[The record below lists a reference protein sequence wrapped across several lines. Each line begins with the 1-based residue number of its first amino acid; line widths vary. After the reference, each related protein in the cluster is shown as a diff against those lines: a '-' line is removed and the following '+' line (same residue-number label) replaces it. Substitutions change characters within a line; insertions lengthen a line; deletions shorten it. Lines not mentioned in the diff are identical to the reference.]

1 MGEDDEEIIS
11 MMGSE
16 EPEMLDEAEKKEV
29 NSQLRQLVLVNLRKF
44 K

>member
-11 MMGSE
+11 MMGSA

-29 NSQLRQLVLVNLRKF
+29 NSRLRQLVLVNLRKF